1 MRTHIDIDLNTKTIT
16 KRQIEGEALAHAGR
30 YLIARSLLEGA
41 SPMLIRC
48 LRKHR

>member
-30 YLIARSLLEGA
+30 YLIARSLLEAGRR
-41 SPMLIRC
+41 RC
-48 LRKHR
+48 